1 MPAHSVLISP
11 AQGLPACCA
20 TATEPDSSSA
30 VNIICPDRIPAI
42 LDSSMRFKEGF
53 ANPGGSDAHFLQK
66 VGGCPNRS
74 VPRHLR
80 DSRPCSGA
88 KIQGGPCKDDRW
100 PYHIR
105 TGLGKSG
112 WAGNPVHPR
121 LLARSSVLDQAD
133 AVGIDCGLPEQLY
146 DIDWRKQIGDTA
158 VTFCALSGA
167 ADPSSVR

>member
-1 MPAHSVLISP
+1 MHTFSKR
-11 AQGLPACCA
+11 
-20 TATEPDSSSA
+20 SA
-30 VNIICPDRIPAI
+30 VALIAAFLVTFAI
-42 LDSSMRFKEGF
+42 AGLAQEQKFK
-53 ANPGGSDAHFLQK
+53 A
-66 VGGCPNRS
+66 
-74 VPRHLR
+74 VPE
-80 DSRPCSGA
+80 
-88 KIQGGPCKDDRW
+88 DDRW

-121 LLARSSVLDQAD
+121 LLARSSVLDQAE

-167 ADPSSVR
+167 ADPSSVRANPRPPCDWHLGRSACSAG